1 MKIKGSDPLARMQV
15 AAHEYTYT
23 LRLKSLFLAKQGF
36 GFDNNPNLHDRK
48 YYMAK
53 VIGGIT
59 ISLDGFVNDRDGGVD
74 ILYREFEA
82 LVASDMLQDSMK
94 TTGAVV
100 MGRNAYEMGQGDY
113 SDYEYQVPI
122 FVLTHQ
128 PPETVAKGEN
138 GNLSFTFV
146 SDGVEYAV
154 AQAKAAAGDKDVM
167 VIGGASTLRQ
177 CLNAGLLDEF
187 QLGIAPVL
195 LGDGLPL
202 FEQGMTPTR
211 LEKVDTI
218 SLPGGRTD
226 IILRVVK

>member
-1 MKIKGSDPLARMQV
+1 
-15 AAHEYTYT
+15 
-23 LRLKSLFLAKQGF
+23 
-36 GFDNNPNLHDRK
+36 
-48 YYMAK
+48 MAK

-59 ISLDGFVNDRDGGVD
+59 ISLDGFVNDRDGGVGV
-74 ILYREFEA
+74 LYPEFEA
-82 LVASDMLQDSMK
+82 LIASDMLQDAMK

-113 SDYEYQVPI
+113 SEYEYQVPI

-146 SDGVEYAV
+146 SDGAERAV

-187 QLGIAPVL
+187 QLGIAPIL
-195 LGDGLPL
+195 LGEGLPL

-226 IILRVVK
+226 IIFHVVK